1 MRINRLQVE
10 NIKRIKAAQVEFDP
24 KQNVFQISG
33 KNAQGKTSLM
43 DSIWLAVGGGDAG
56 KNVVNPIRKGET
68 EGKVT
73 VDLGDMIVTR
83 IYKRAENGDIKTAL
97 QVEGKAEAGP
107 DGKVRRVTYSSPQTL
122 LDGLIGKLAFDPL
135 QFAGQSEREQ
145 RKTLMALTGLQ
156 DELEAIDLKR
166 GSIFDQRTLVNRDI
180 KQLDGQIAGIEFVD
194 PKTPDEETDPAT
206 VLQEMQAA
214 QNIINRNND
223 DRRAAEIAGQ
233 NAMIAAQLVDRAKN
247 EVARLEAALLQAK
260 ADVSDHIETHKAQ
273 AAIADELRGAA
284 DALVDPDMD
293 IFNDKLADVQDT
305 NKAVRRKQEL
315 AQLNAKRDQIHK
327 ESASLTGLIADLDKQ
342 KFEAL
347 KAAQFP
353 IDGLGFDDTGITYND
368 TPWKDLCSAEQLR
381 VSLAMAMAMNPV
393 LKFIRISD
401 GSLLDSDNVA
411 LIEAMAAEKG
421 YQILMEVVD
430 DSGTV
435 GIYIEDGCVAGVQ
448 TC

>member
-10 NIKRIKAAQVEFDP
+10 NIKRIVAAQVEFDP

-33 KNAQGKTSLM
+33 KNAQGKTSLL
-43 DSIWLAVGGGDAG
+43 DSIWLALGGGDAG
-56 KNVVNPIRKGET
+56 KGVVNPIRKGET

-83 IYKRAENGDIKTAL
+83 AYRRGDDGVIKTTL
-97 QVEGKAEAGP
+97 HVEGKMEAAP
-107 DGKVRRVTYSSPQTL
+107 DSKVRRVTYSSPQTL

-135 QFAGQSEREQ
+135 RFAGQSEKEQ
-145 RKTLMALTGLQ
+145 RKTLMALTGLE
-156 DELEAIDLKR
+156 DELEAIDQKR
-166 GSIFDQRTLVNRDI
+166 SGIYDQRTLVNRDI
-180 KQLDGQIAGIEFVD
+180 KQLNGQIAGIGFVA
-194 PKTPDEETDPAT
+194 PNTPDEEIDPAT

-214 QNIINRNND
+214 QKAIKEND
-223 DRRAAEIAGQ
+223 EVRRTAGDTARLAQRFAIEADSAAEKVKQ
-233 NAMIAAQLVDRAKN
+233 LESELKNMKEYAACCTKKYKEHA
-247 EVARLEAALLQAK
+247 LEADK
-260 ADVSDHIETHKAQ
+260 
-273 AAIADELRGAA
+273 LRGVA
-284 DALVDPDMD
+284 DALADPDMD
-293 IFNDKLADVQDT
+293 IFNDKLAELQET
-305 NKAVRRKQEL
+305 NKAVRRKQERT
-315 AQLNAKRDQIHK
+315 QLTVKLDQMMK
-327 ESASLTGLIADLDKQ
+327 ESASLTVQISDLDKQ
-342 KFEAL
+342 KFEVL

-401 GSLLDSDNVA
+401 GSLLDSDNIA
-411 LIEAMAAEKG
+411 MIEQMAAEKG

-435 GIYIEDGCVAGVQ
+435 GIYIEDGSVAGVQ
-448 TC
+448 A